1 MKKLSLIL
9 ILFFLTL
16 YKAAFAQIVIDTS
29 FEGAN
34 AKVISINN
42 STNTIKIESNLRP
55 GDIYNVVFYFRVSGF
70 DVTRPLK
77 IQVKYSQQ
85 YFLPLLAAYS
95 YNKTSWYRFSG
106 TISGDSKEFTKTY
119 EQNSVYFSVGYP
131 YTYTDMLDHINSI
144 SSSNFLQVSNLA
156 VSQGGR
162 DVKLLKITEPSV
174 SDSGKSLIWVIGRQ
188 HAMESHSN
196 YVVKGFIDFMLSNFP
211 PADSLRRKSI
221 IYVVPIMDVDNA
233 ATGGTGK
240 DMLPVDFNRDWDSP
254 SYWQAVNAVKQK
266 IAETTL
272 HNQLK
277 IFLDSHNPFPG
288 SPDDP
293 QRLFLYSLYE
303 SGVKSIKL
311 NTFRTIYTQIAGY
324 TIDRQPLYATVGQTS
339 ARYID
344 SIYNDAELVLS
355 METGWVNRT
364 DNTEW
369 TIDSYKNHGKYM
381 AMSMNRYLA
390 QQSIGINDITQP
402 AVNDISVYP
411 NPFNSSAVIK
421 YKLAGRSFVTLKL
434 YDISGKEIG
443 IFINKSIPQGVYS
456 YRLNTE
462 GFSTGIYYYSF
473 NIQTTKENFQKTG
486 KLVYLK

>member
-1 MKKLSLIL
+1 MKNLTLIL
-9 ILFFLTL
+9 FLFFLTIS
-16 YKAAFAQIVIDTS
+16 KAAFAQIVIDTS

-55 GDIYNVVFYFRVSGF
+55 GDVYNVVFYFRVSGF
-70 DVTRPLK
+70 DITRPLK

-85 YFLPLLAAYS
+85 YFLPVLAAYS
-95 YNKTSWYRFSG
+95 YNKTSWYRFEG
-106 TISGDSKEFTKTY
+106 AISGDSKEFTKTY

-131 YTYTDMLDHINSI
+131 YTYTDMLDHISSI

-156 VSQGGR
+156 VSPGGR
-162 DVKLLKITEPSV
+162 NVKLLKITEPSV

-240 DMLPVDFNRDWDSP
+240 DRLPVDFNRDWANP
-254 SYWQAVNAVKQK
+254 SYWHAVNAVKQK
-266 IAETTL
+266 IAETNL

-277 IFLDSHNPFPG
+277 IFWDSHNPFPG
-288 SPDDP
+288 SPDNSE
-293 QRLFLYSLYE
+293 RLFLFTLQE
-303 SGVKSIKL
+303 SGIKSIKL
-311 NTFRTIYTQIAGY
+311 NMFRTLYNQISGY
-324 TIDRQPLYATVGQTS
+324 PIDRKPLYATVGQTAS
-339 ARYID
+339 RYID
-344 SIYNDAELVLS
+344 SIYNNTELVLT

-390 QQSIGINDITQP
+390 QQSIGINDIKQS

-411 NPFNSSAVIK
+411 NPFNSSAVIT
-421 YKLAGRSFVTLKL
+421 YKLAARSFVTLKL

-443 IFINKSIPQGVYS
+443 VFINKYIPEGVYS
-456 YRLNTE
+456 YRLNAE
-462 GFSTGIYYYSF
+462 GLATGIYYYTFDIKTS
-473 NIQTTKENFQKTG
+473 KENFSKTG
-486 KLVYLK
+486 KLIYLK